1 MGDACVRN
9 RPVLSAQVVE
19 IVRIDVESVRPGSAG
34 SGVSAPVP
42 RPRGAWHAPTRTASE
57 GRAMKRSA
65 RLLLCSLMLA
75 MGAPALGG
83 AALAQVQTQAGYQ
96 R

>member
-1 MGDACVRN
+1 
-9 RPVLSAQVVE
+9 
-19 IVRIDVESVRPGSAG
+19 
-34 SGVSAPVP
+34 
-42 RPRGAWHAPTRTASE
+42 
-57 GRAMKRSA
+57 MKRSA